1 MLSQKTYVSFVDGEY
16 SCVKCVASLKPNS
29 WLNSEYFQK
38 QFKNKTDLDVQGNAN
53 RILSV

>member
-1 MLSQKTYVSFVDGEY
+1 MLSQKTYVSYVDGEY

-29 WLNSEYFQK
+29 WLKSEYFQK
-38 QFKNKTDLDVQGNAN
+38 QFKNKTDLDVQGDAN